1 MTFGYS
7 NAGRRGALYGDFDAP
22 RGISCPVFQRGAYPP
37 VVTVTSLP
45 RRAHR
50 RVRAVAA
57 AVALGLLLVGCGGGS
72 PGAVDLA
79 ATGAPAAGASS
90 DGAGAGA
97 TSGASPGV
105 VRSPGDIDPALLEPL
120 TMLGPC
126 NVEPNALDEEPA
138 DGTLLPEGAVLTSQ
152 TRQGPLTQIKGYI
165 PMTPVQIRV
174 FYQRQDQY
182 EYEILQ
188 VEDEIRESEVL
199 LADGDNRLF
208 VKAQAICELGSVFL
222 AVLAP
227 ESSGDQVPVPAGGG
241 GG

>member
-1 MTFGYS
+1 MTSETPIQG
-7 NAGRRGALYGDFDAP
+7 GGALFGDFDGAPAISCRPFEEQVRALGVRFGVVTAASAP
-22 RGISCPVFQRGAYPP
+22 RPSGSQR
-37 VVTVTSLP
+37 
-45 RRAHR
+45 HR
-50 RVRAVAA
+50 GVAA
-57 AVALGLLLVGCGGGS
+57 AIAGMLLLVACGGGA
-72 PGAVDLA
+72 PGAGGSDVATSAALATPTPA
-79 ATGAPAAGASS
+79 ATL
-90 DGAGAGA
+90 
-97 TSGASPGV
+97 
-105 VRSPGDIDPALLEPL
+105 SPGDIDPALLEPL
-120 TMLGPC
+120 TALGPC
-126 NVEPNALDEEPA
+126 EVEPNILDEEPA
-138 DGTLLPEGAVLTSQ
+138 EGALLPDGAVLTSQ
-152 TRQGPLTQIKGYI
+152 TEQGPLTQIKGYI

-174 FYQRQDQY
+174 FYQRQDDY